1 MTRPP
6 EDYRNFVRRDWLT
19 SSGHG
24 PSEAFVEKDGEQGPG
39 RVWWTGQSLALV
51 LADALWRSKADPRHR
66 IELAVRARRGSTL
79 LTSAV

>member
-24 PSEAFVEKDGEQGPG
+24 PSKRSSKRTANRDL
-39 RVWWTGQSLALV
+39 VWWTGQSLALV